1 MASWRDMFKDQNDVN
16 EKSVVGFISFVVMV
30 IFALADLVTGYM
42 GKDLV
47 ISELIYNSFL
57 WLVLG
62 SFGISKVGKVFKKP
76 GDNSNNSSSID

>member
-62 SFGISKVGKVFKKP
+62 SFGIYEIGKVFKKP
-76 GDNSNNSSSID
+76 GDNSNDSSSID